1 MATDGVNGQHN
12 HPEYAGTRYE
22 VQLGRLGAELLDA
35 FGEIRAYPVA
45 TVPNYGGGTAPPA
58 PTPQPIAPPVPQ
70 PPVPQP
76 PAPTPPPAP
85 ANPVVTIAPAS
96 GPAGTKFIANG
107 RNFPA
112 GATITWVI
120 SNAAAQTTS
129 GTFQMVPGT
138 TTFDF
143 TINTEGTPPG
153 AYTISFTNGRV
164 GGSTAF
170 TIIGQALPAGW
181 QSWRGLP
188 LPGYFE
194 YRSEGPSI
202 SAPGCTVV
210 VFYHHLPDANIEAV
224 RQQVH
229 TAWRQ
234 IGIAVSTPYR
244 SIPNYDEYYGLN
256 RSGQLAWNSSHAT
269 AIVDNSTL
277 YIWDCSR

>member
-58 PTPQPIAPPVPQ
+58 PTPQPIA

-181 QSWRGLP
+181 QRWRGLP